1 MGKKIVY
8 IVLGSLFIFGL
19 LFLIWSWLFSGTTPG
34 KPTGGQFGSA
44 SNTNQTSGTN
54 LGTSGNG
61 QTPLGQAGNGQTS
74 VNGSIPLG
82 GSGGGTGI
90 NGNNNGTTNGGTNGG
105 SIGSTS
111 GKTTFSNGTPGIAGV
126 TWLGGSAGSGV
137 TVTGGGNTNGFT
149 PISINGVNGGS
160 LGGTVP
166 TVGGTVDNNSNNSQ
180 INILLASGLIGAA
193 SCALQAGV
201 LGVSTSGAAGGT
213 AGAGVVTGAVTAPTF
228 GTSPGPNLVK
238 DTGTQVILAASYG
251 VQTSQAVKEASK
263 DNVTFVSCIT
273 NVLAKAALQ
282 QITASVVNWINSG
295 FNGQPSF
302 ITNYEQFFTNVADLA
317 AGQFIQG
324 AGLSFLCSPF
334 KLQIKVAI
342 AQSYANRNAAQS
354 CSLTGVIKNINSFM
368 NGNFA
373 QGGWPG
379 MLSFTTMPTNNPY
392 GAYAYAQVG
401 LQSAQSN
408 ALSNARNNISPTGF
422 LAVQKATCNGGV
434 TSYSPTIVAGVN
446 QQAAMAGGSGTNGN
460 CKTSITTPGTVIE
473 GTLQA
478 TLKSPI
484 DQLGLANSID
494 QILNALTNQLITKTL
509 QNGLSNLS
517 GTTGLQNTA
526 QTPAE
531 QAAQAQAQNILISLQ
546 AQGTYAQQYG
556 NILQGSISDIQ
567 TTQNQLNNLSNCWIT
582 AASSTSVTSS
592 QAPTASANA
601 TAAQSTLISLNPR
614 IEAYN
619 DSITS
624 VNAQIALIQELQSE
638 ALSVS
643 SVANVTALNSHYTSA
658 QAARPFIGQADITTA
673 QQNRT
678 TLQSQLASINSS
690 TQTGLQQC
698 RAFAN

>member
-8 IVLGSLFIFGL
+8 IVLGALFIFGL
-19 LFLIWSWLFSGTTPG
+19 LFLAWSWLFSGNTPG
-34 KPTGGQFGSA
+34 KPVSGQFGTA
-44 SNTNQTSGTN
+44 SDTNQTSGTN
-54 LGTSGNG
+54 IGTSGNG
-61 QTPLGQAGNGQTS
+61 QTPLGQAGDGQTS
-74 VNGSIPLG
+74 SNGSISLG
-82 GSGGGTGI
+82 NPGGGTGI
-90 NGNNNGTTNGGTNGG
+90 NGNTNGTQGGG
-105 SIGSTS
+105 IGSTS
-111 GKTTFSNGTPGIAGV
+111 GQTTFTNGTPSIAGV
-126 TWLGGSAGSGV
+126 TWLGGTTGGGATG
-137 TVTGGGNTNGFT
+137 GGGNTNGFT
-149 PISINGVNGGS
+149 PININGVNGGS
-160 LGGTVP
+160 IGGTVP
-166 TVGGTVDNNSNNSQ
+166 TIGGTVDTNGSNSQ

-193 SCALQAGV
+193 SCALQAG
-201 LGVSTSGAAGGT
+201 LAGVSASGAAGG
-213 AGAGVVTGAVTAPTF
+213 AGAAATPPGVLAGGNGALIVADYGLRTSAATQ
-228 GTSPGPNLVK
+228 GTRNAG
-238 DTGTQVILAASYG
+238 
-251 VQTSQAVKEASK
+251 K
-263 DNVTFVSCIT
+263 DNITFASCIT

-354 CSLTGVIKNINSFM
+354 CSLTGVIKNINGFM

-379 MLSFTTMPTNNPY
+379 LLSFTTMPTNNPY
-392 GAYAYAQVG
+392 GAYAYAQLG
-401 LQSAQSN
+401 LQGAQSK
-408 ALSNARNNISPTGF
+408 ALSNAKNNISPTGF
-422 LAVQKATCNGGV
+422 LAVQKATCNNGT
-434 TSYSPTIVAGVN
+434 TSYSPTLVAGVN
-446 QQAAMAGGSGTNGN
+446 QQAALAGGSGTSGG

-531 QAAQAQAQNILISLQ
+531 QAAQAQAQGILVNLQ
-546 AQGTYAQQYG
+546 AQSTYAQQYG
-556 NILQGSISDIQ
+556 NILQGSIADIQ
-567 TTQNQLNNLSNCWIT
+567 TTQNQLNTLSNCWIV
-582 AASSTSVTSS
+582 AASSTSVSAS
-592 QAPTASANA
+592 QAATASGNA
-601 TAAQSTLISLNPR
+601 TAAQSTLLSLN
-614 IEAYN
+614 AKVDSYN
-619 DSITS
+619 DSITA
-624 VNAQIALIQELQSE
+624 VNEEIAMIQQLQSE

-643 SVANVTALNSHYTSA
+643 SVANVSTLNSDYAAA
-658 QAARPFIGQADITTA
+658 QAARPFIGAADITTA

-690 TQTGLQQC
+690 TQAGLQQC
-698 RAFAN
+698 RAFVN

>member
-8 IVLGSLFIFGL
+8 LVLGALFIFGL
-19 LFLIWSWLFSGTTPG
+19 LFLAWSWFFSGTNNNG
-34 KPTGGQFGSA
+34 GINNGQFGTA
-44 SNTNQTSGTN
+44 GDANQTSGTN

-61 QTPLGQAGNGQTS
+61 QTPLGQASNGQTS
-74 VNGSIPLG
+74 SNGSIPLG
-82 GSGGGTGI
+82 GTNGGTGI
-90 NGNNNGTTNGGTNGG
+90 NGNNNGTAGA
-105 SIGSTS
+105 SIG
-111 GKTTFSNGTPGIAGV
+111 GAGQTTFSNGTPSIAGV
-126 TWLGGSAGSGV
+126 TWLNGASGAGV
-137 TVTGGGNTNGFT
+137 NTTGGGNTNGFT
-149 PISINGVNGGS
+149 PIGINGINGGT

-166 TVGGTVDNNSNNSQ
+166 TVGGTVDTSNSSNSQ
-180 INILLASGLIGAA
+180 LNILLASGLIGAA

-201 LGVSTSGAAGGT
+201 LGVSTSGAAAGT
-213 AGAGVVTGAVTAPTF
+213 AGASAVGTAVATPSF

-251 VQTSQAVKEASK
+251 LQTSQAVKGASK

-302 ITNYEQFFTNVADLA
+302 VTNYEQFFTNVADLA

-342 AQSYANRNAAQS
+342 AQSYANRGAQS
-354 CSLTGVIKNINSFM
+354 CSLTAVIKNINGFM

-379 MLSFTTMPTNNPY
+379 LLSFTTMPTNNPY

-401 LQSAQSN
+401 LQTAQSN
-408 ALSNARNNISPTGF
+408 ALSNAKNNISPTGF
-422 LAVQKATCNGGV
+422 LAVQKATCNNGT
-434 TSYSPTIVAGVN
+434 TSYSPTVVSGAN

-473 GTLQA
+473 GTLQS

-509 QNGLSNLS
+509 QNGLTNLS

-531 QAAQAQAQNILISLQ
+531 QAAQAQAQGILVNLQ

-556 NILQGSISDIQ
+556 NILQGSIGDIQ
-567 TTQNQLNNLSNCWIT
+567 TTQNQLNTLSNCWIVV
-582 AASSTSVTSS
+582 ASSTSVSAS
-592 QAPTASANA
+592 QASTASANA
-601 TAAQSTLISLNPR
+601 TAAQSTIAGLN
-614 IEAYN
+614 IKVEGYN
-619 DSITS
+619 DAITS
-624 VNAQIALIQELQSE
+624 VNAEIAMIQQLQSE

-643 SVANVTALNSHYTSA
+643 SVANVATLNSDYAAA
-658 QAARPFIGQADITTA
+658 QASRPFIGAADITTA

-678 TLQSQLASINSS
+678 TLQSQLASINAS
-690 TQTGLQQC
+690 TQAGLQQC
-698 RAFAN
+698 RAFGH